1 MRRHPYANATP
12 DESAALLTSAMV
24 LALFGVL
31 AAIEATGWAV
41 TSFLFIVAVVACV
54 GGLVLRHAKKN

>member
-1 MRRHPYANATP
+1 MRRAPYANATP
-12 DESAALLTSAMV
+12 NESAALLTSAMV

-31 AAIEATGWAV
+31 AAIEATGWIV
-41 TSFLFIVAVVACV
+41 TSILFIVAVVACV